1 MRHRRLEMKE
11 SVFQFTN
18 PALTQMEFLI
28 NDGFDSE
35 KKSVKMR
42 VTLNVNI
49 LPDNNNNNAKVSLTC
64 ELGEQNKESPFWLKV
79 VEQANF
85 KWNKDINETTKKKLL
100 NQNAPALLLS
110 YLRPIVSQI
119 TASSMYGAY
128 NIPFCDFTI
137 DNDKSN
143 F

>member
-1 MRHRRLEMKE
+1 MKE

>member
-1 MRHRRLEMKE
+1 MKE

-100 NQNAPALLLS
+100 NQNAPALLLL